1 MLEQDP
7 DGNVTLRVSNQSF
20 AVNPVDIA
28 VAIDGEP
35 VVRAEFDVAG
45 KQPAQ
50 HNWQTFRYR
59 VPEGRHSLVASS
71 TRGRAR
77 LEAEFEVKGDVV
89 VAIAHWDRAGGG
101 GDGYFTC
108 HVSPG
113 PTGQM

>member
-20 AVNPVDIA
+20 VVNPVDIA
-28 VAIDGEP
+28 IAIDGEP
-35 VVRAEFDVAG
+35 AVRAEFDVAG
-45 KQPAQ
+45 EQPAQ

-59 VPEGRHSLVASS
+59 VPAGRHGLVASS

-77 LEAEFEVKGDVV
+77 LETEFEVNGGIV
-89 VAIAHWDRAGGG
+89 VAIAHWDRAGAR
-101 GDGYFTC
+101 GDGFFTC
-108 HVSPG
+108 HVSAG